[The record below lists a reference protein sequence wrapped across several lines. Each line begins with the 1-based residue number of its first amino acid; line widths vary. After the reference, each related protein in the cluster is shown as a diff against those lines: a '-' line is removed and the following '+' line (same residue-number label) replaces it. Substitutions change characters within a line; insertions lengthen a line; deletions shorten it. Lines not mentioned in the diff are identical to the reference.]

1 MAKKKKSGGKY
12 EADLVKTY
20 HQISG
25 KPKKSGKKIFTT
37 ILIIAVCACFI
48 VAGALA
54 AYLYF
59 FSGVTPGLIMNNVSV
74 LGVNVGGLSKNDALI
89 TLQTAFDEEYCK
101 EMMVV
106 TILDR
111 KAEIT
116 ADTIGLTLDAE
127 GAIEAAYDLGR
138 TGSQAKRKM
147 EQAEAALAG
156 LAVDTTDFLYINE
169 DSLKSELDNLCQLFP
184 AAAVDGTWELV
195 SERPDLTTEE
205 VPASS
210 QSLKINM
217 GAQGYEI
224 DQDALLEQVKEGYA
238 SCDFQVRYTCTVLDP
253 APVDLDKVYEEVCTT
268 PVDAVMDPETFEVSA
283 HAYGYTFDLVQAKGM
298 QQQTP
303 FEKSFEIAFSATAPT
318 HTKQGL
324 ESILFR
330 DVLGTY
336 TAYSSS
342 DPANRDVNLRL
353 SCQAINGIVLLPD
366 EIFSYN
372 PALGKRTPEAG
383 WKQADGYVGSETRK
397 EYGGGICQASSC
409 LYLSAMKAD
418 LEIVERVNH
427 GFISSYMP
435 YGMDATVSWGGPEFR
450 FKNNTEYPIR
460 IEATASGGAVTVKLV
475 GTDTKDYYVKMTY
488 EVLSTDPYETVYKEM
503 EEDNE
508 KGYKDGEVITSGY
521 TGYKI
526 RTYRCKYSKAT
537 DELISSEVEATSTY
551 DRRDKVVCKIKKDET
566 TEPST
571 EAPTEVPP
579 AESTEPP
586 VEETTVPVAEGP
598 VTEDG

>member
-25 KPKKSGKKIFTT
+25 KPKKSGKKVFATV
-37 ILIIAVCACFI
+37 LIILVCVCF
-48 VAGALA
+48 VAAGGLA

-74 LGVNVGGLSKNDALI
+74 LGVNLGGMSKDDA
-89 TLQTAFDEEYCK
+89 TAALQTAFDEEYCK
-101 EMMVV
+101 ETMVV
-106 TILDR
+106 TILDKR
-111 KAEIT
+111 AEIT
-116 ADTIGLTLDAE
+116 ADTIGLTLNVE
-127 GAIEAAYDLGR
+127 GAVEAAYSMGR
-138 TGSQAKRKM
+138 TGSQANRKM
-147 EQAEAALAG
+147 EQAQAALSG
-156 LAVDTTDFLYINE
+156 ISVDTT
-169 DSLKSELDNLCQLFP
+169 ELLHIDETALTAELEKLCQLFP
-184 AAAVDGTWELV
+184 EEAVDGSWELV
-195 SERPDLTTEE
+195 GERPDLTTEE
-205 VPASS
+205 IPEGDQLLTVH
-210 QSLKINM
+210 M

-224 DQDALLEQVKEGYA
+224 DLDALATQVTDAYSA
-238 SCDFQVRYTCTVLDP
+238 CDFQVRYTCKVLEP
-253 APVDLDKVYEEVCTT
+253 KPVDLDQVYEEVCTE
-268 PVDAVMDPETFEVSA
+268 PVEAVMDPETFSVSA
-283 HAYGYTFDLVQAKGM
+283 HAYGYSFDLMKAKNL
-298 QQQTP
+298 QNQTP
-303 FEKSFEIAFSATAPT
+303 LEKSFDVPFTTTAPI
-318 HTKQGL
+318 HTQKVL
-324 ESILFR
+324 EDMLFR

-342 DPANRDVNLRL
+342 DPANRDVNLKL
-353 SCQAINGIVLLPD
+353 SCQAINGIVLMPD

-372 PALGKRTPEAG
+372 PALGERTPEAG

-460 IEATASGGAVTVKLV
+460 IEAWATGGAVTVKLV

-508 KGYKDGEVITSGY
+508 KGYNDGEVITSGY

-537 DELISSEVEATSTY
+537 DELISSEVEATSKY

-571 EAPTEVPP
+571 EAPTEAPTV
-579 AESTEPP
+579 EQTEPS
-586 VEETTVPVAEGP
+586 VEETTSPVVDGP
-598 VTEDG
+598 VTEDS